1 MHFYYLRE
9 NMTKQSTKKSEVK
22 AIAEAYQVAIAMMSN
37 KHLVVDYPITRCDT
51 TEEVDGRH
59 RSKD

>member
-1 MHFYYLRE
+1 
-9 NMTKQSTKKSEVK
+9 MTNQSTKKSAVK
-22 AIAEAYQVAIAMMSN
+22 AIAQAYLVATAMMSN
-37 KHLVVDYPITRCDT
+37 KHLVIDYPITRCDT